1 MAGRSVFITGVAGFL
16 GSHLA
21 SHLLEEARY
30 RVDRVIGC
38 DNLSGGYED
47 NIPAGVE
54 FHRADCN
61 DWERMAALC
70 RGVDVVFHAAAT
82 AYEGLSV
89 FSPHFVTQN
98 IVTASSGVFSAAIAA
113 GVRRVVFCSSMARY
127 GTQAVPFTE
136 DLAPRPVD
144 PYGIG
149 KVAAEMMLG
158 NLCEVHGVE
167 HVIAVPH
174 NIYGP
179 RQIYD
184 DPYRAVPAIMVN
196 LMLQGRQPFVYGDGT
211 QRRCFSYVGD
221 VVPCLARLGFD
232 PDVVGEAWNLGP
244 DEEFVTILHLASA
257 IARLLDFDLAPVFV
271 PPRPQEV
278 HLATCSADKARAR
291 LGYATRTPLDA
302 GLAELIAYVRARG
315 TRPFRYAIPLEIRNE
330 RTPRTWA
337 ERLL

>member
-1 MAGRSVFITGVAGFL
+1 MPDRAVFITGVAGFL

-21 SHLLEEARY
+21 SHLLAEGY
-30 RVDRVIGC
+30 RVVGC
-38 DNLSGGYED
+38 DNLAGGYED
-47 NIPAGVE
+47 NIPDGVQ
-54 FHRADCN
+54 FHNADCN
-61 DWERMAALC
+61 DWDQMVALS

-82 AYEGLSV
+82 AYEGASV
-89 FSPHFVTQN
+89 FSPRFVTHN
-98 IVTASSGVFSAAIAA
+98 VVSASASVFSAAIANR
-113 GVRRVVFCSSMARY
+113 VRRIVFCSSMARY
-127 GTQAVPFTE
+127 GAQAVPFTE
-136 DLAPRPVD
+136 DMAPLPVD

-149 KVAAEMMLG
+149 KVAAEMILR
-158 NLCEVHGVE
+158 NLSEVHGVE

-196 LMLQGRQPFVYGDGT
+196 LMLQGRQPFIYGDGT
-211 QRRCFSYVGD
+211 QRRSFSYVGD

-232 PDVVGEAWNLGP
+232 PDVAGEVWNLGP
-244 DEEFVTILHLASA
+244 DEEFVPVLELART
-257 IARLLDFDLAPVFV
+257 IARLLKHELVPVYV
-271 PPRPQEV
+271 PGRPQEV

-291 LGYATRTPLDA
+291 LGYKTSTNLEE
-302 GLAELIAYVRARG
+302 GLSKLIEFVRKRG
-315 TRPFRYAIPLEIRNE
+315 TRPFRYNIPLEIRNE